1 MARLSFIRDAA
12 LPGLLC
18 VVICGGAAAASD
30 DGHSRGPTI
39 LMATMVEGDNVVVQ
53 PAALEALSRVGTNL
67 AGKPKGK
74 PNGKLA
80 GMSSGPKTPS
90 AKNSSQFLG
99 TGFRA
104 QRHGGEV
111 RLRTSTAVKLEP
123 RANKKNAAVFVL
135 KGCRAGR
142 RNDRFPLD
150 TRYFDSAVTRV
161 SVRQRGAD
169 LEVVVA
175 LRGPVTPL
183 TRQEED
189 PSGNSVWV
197 LEFPAATVA
206 LSP

>member
-1 MARLSFIRDAA
+1 
-12 LPGLLC
+12 
-18 VVICGGAAAASD
+18 
-30 DGHSRGPTI
+30 
-39 LMATMVEGDNVVVQ
+39 MATMVEGDNVVVQ

-74 PNGKLA
+74 PKGNPKGNPNGKPN
-80 GMSSGPKTPS
+80 GMSAAMSRGPKTPP

-99 TGFRA
+99 TGFRS